1 MHYPAA
7 ITIFLTVSLLSVRKE
22 AYAHKYMWLSPYVR
36 SRTGRLLLQRLAE
49 IDSQELEKEKTS
61 WYKCENEALSEELQD
76 KFVESSL
83 DQETEA
89 FLQNCHE
96 KADAVFSQIG
106 HLLFKGFFGFFM
118 SVTTANG
125 ILDRGSMFVFSDAQF
140 QRLMNVDGS
149 WKTGTMLDLG
159 AGDGKVTS
167 VIKHHFDDIYATE
180 QSPSMR
186 WRLQGKGFKLL
197 DESEWMTVDFKFDV
211 ITCLNLLDRCDKP
224 LTLLSDIKKT
234 LHPQTGRLIV
244 AVVLPFRPLVESGT
258 KMIEPSEVLT
268 VHGNSWEEQVQS
280 LVEDVFEPTGFTVE
294 LFTRVPYLCEGD
306 LYRDFYV
313 LDDALFVLKAFE

>member
-1 MHYPAA
+1 MYHTAV
-7 ITIFLTVSLLSVRKE
+7 IRLFLTASLLSVRKE
-22 AYAHKYMWLSPYVR
+22 ANGHKYMWVSPYVR
-36 SRTGRLLLQRLAE
+36 SRTGRLLLERLAE
-49 IDSQELEKEKTS
+49 NDSQELETEKTS
-61 WYKCENEALSEELQD
+61 WYKCENEALLEELQA

-96 KADAVFSQIG
+96 KADAVFTQIG

-140 QRLMNVDGS
+140 QRLMNVEGS

-167 VIKHHFDDIYATE
+167 VIKHHFDEVYATE

-186 WRLQGKGFKLL
+186 WRLQDKGFKLL
-197 DESEWMTVDFKFDV
+197 DESEWMKVDFKFDV
-211 ITCLNLLDRCDKP
+211 IACLNLLDRCDKP
-224 LTLLSDIKKT
+224 LTLLSDIKET
-234 LHPQTGRLIV
+234 LHPETGHLIV

-258 KMIEPSEVLT
+258 KMIQPSEVIT

-280 LVEDVFEPTGFTVE
+280 LVSDVFEPSGFTVE

-306 LYRDFYV
+306 LYKDFYI
-313 LDDALFVLKAFE
+313 LDDALFVLKISQ